1 MAPVTPDVNQRVQE
15 LRRLLQNASYAYYVL
30 DNPILA
36 DAIYDQL
43 YRELQELE
51 TEYPELVTSDSPTQR
66 VGEKPATGF
75 VSVRH
80 NIPLYSLDNAFNLEE
95 FRQWQE
101 RWQRHISGDI
111 SQDSGLNTEYVC
123 ELKIDGSA
131 LALTYENGILVRGVT
146 RGDGSTGEDIT
157 QNVRTIRSIPLRLNL
172 EQLNLDQHLDQLP
185 ALVEV
190 RGEAFLPL
198 DVFERINQE
207 RAQAGEPLFEIGRA
221 HV

>member
-1 MAPVTPDVNQRVQE
+1 MAPVTPDVNQRIQE
-15 LRRLLQNASYAYYVL
+15 LRRLLQKASYAYYVL
-30 DNPILA
+30 DNPIMA

-95 FRQWQE
+95 FNQWQE

-131 LALTYENGILVRGVT
+131 LA
-146 RGDGSTGEDIT
+146 
-157 QNVRTIRSIPLRLNL
+157 
-172 EQLNLDQHLDQLP
+172 
-185 ALVEV
+185 
-190 RGEAFLPL
+190 
-198 DVFERINQE
+198 
-207 RAQAGEPLFEIGRA
+207 
-221 HV
+221 